1 MTAKA
6 PYRQTKTAPLTMNQ
20 MNQTV
25 VMTVVYADAAAV
37 AVDADVS
44 LAPLVRE
51 PMSLPLARDPDPED
65 SDADAD
71 GATDEIATAVSRHV
85 LQSRPSNAANVRRKT
100 TSNVSGRRHLK
111 QKGLA
116 LSRRVVLIIRTQ
128 MRLRPDPPDATSTGI
143 LRIRVSDVLHHRPIQ
158 RFALRL
164 QVAPLIRIR
173 TLIRL
178 GQQNVPG
185 FMIRRTLPSNA
196 RIQPPTL
203 RSAKLRQVAGITR
216 IRIVGASDALDLRT
230 LLNRVSDVD
239 MPAQIIVT
247 LAKPLQPARR
257 L

>member
-65 SDADAD
+65 SDA
-71 GATDEIATAVSRHV
+71 DEIATAVSRHV